1 MASKSELEILKLRKL
16 LKEVNDLRNQFGL
29 VGMEINFEGLEDA
42 AATTKE
48 LAAYAEKY
56 KKAINEANDVAG
68 DLNATIK
75 ANLEEYGKMASAQ
88 NQYLKGQNKSLKLSQ
103 QLYDDAMGITELQG
117 KQVLT
122 LTKTA
127 RQELARRGAL
137 KEQLELKKDLNDEE
151 KEILQRLKEEY
162 NTQEAVAKAAE
173 KRLAKE
179 KKITKALGLSGAAAK
194 GIVSTLGKMGVHS
207 DFFEDMNSNMR
218 EAAKSGS
225 KMKVAMSGLGSIFG
239 GLKEAAN
246 DPLVMFGM
254 LGKSISYLFQL
265 AGKLNTKTR
274 QVAQATGGMFNLDQ
288 MYAFKD
294 ASGAM
299 FEGAV
304 KAATEL
310 REELGFIPN
319 LTKEMIQSQ
328 HMLTEGFGLSSK
340 EAAGLLKIGT
350 DANVEYSDMSKVIAR
365 STGEFESQTGYATDT
380 QTVMKQ
386 LGNSSA
392 SLRFNMKGSS
402 NELLKAANYS
412 TLLGMS
418 MDDVRGAAESTL
430 SFESS
435 IQKEMEAEMFLQKN
449 LNLDKYRY
457 AALTGDAATQASELQ
472 RLIAENGPA
481 LKGNVK
487 AQEAFAASLGIS
499 REQLAGSLESMDL
512 QQKLGFKSK
521 NAQKAYNDLLAQGM
535 SKEEAI
541 KKLKEQGAKG
551 IEDSVK
557 AELEHKNAM
566 KKVIEDLERSL
577 LPLAQ
582 TVSELFKGIAKSF
595 APVGKLLNTKIFGN
609 FTVGSAIG
617 AFAGGA
623 MALKLIKGIF
633 GGAKRTVAMMDVG
646 YMKVAM
652 GGPGGGGGGGGG
664 YDGGY
669 HEPGGG
675 RSKSKT
681 KGRYRDPKTGRYA
694 KRPKGRS
701 SRPRRRGRR
710 GGRGR
715 GLLGLGA
722 SLLGYEAMNMMMS
735 DPETGETSVGGDM
748 ASMASM
754 SAVDAGVSSM
764 GNSSSSKASPKPKPK
779 PRRKPRRKPKAKK
792 SFLGSL
798 WGGIKSVGKSIGG
811 GLYSAG
817 KGVYDMGASAINYVS
832 DIGGQ
837 IKKWFGKKIG
847 GIFPKLMKM
856 AKGPI
861 KGLAGKI
868 PILGSVLEMI
878 FTGMDVNSIAKSKDM
893 SKQEMY
899 SEMGRSVISG
909 GMGLLGGSLAA
920 AGVSSLQAIGI
931 PGWLLSGAAYMG
943 GDYLGRMLGNA
954 ISDYVGG
961 PTLGKGIFN
970 LFYEGGKNKK
980 SSTAGGN
987 MEKSPKMM
995 ATGGIVTSATN
1006 AIVGEA
1012 GAEAV
1017 VPLNDFYAKLDELIA
1032 VVKQGGDVYMDGAKV
1047 GKSMAMSTSRL
1058 G

>member
-42 AATTKE
+42 EATTKE

-56 KKAINEANDVAG
+56 KKAINEANDAAG

-75 ANLEEYGKMASAQ
+75 ANLAEHGKIATAQ

-117 KQVLT
+117 KQVTT
-122 LTKTA
+122 LAKTA
-127 RQELARRGAL
+127 KIELARRGAL
-137 KEQLELKKDLNDEE
+137 KEQLEAKQDISKEEEQILKR
-151 KEILQRLKEEY
+151 LQQEY
-162 NTQEAVAKAAE
+162 NTQEAVSKAAN
-173 KRLAKE
+173 KRLLQE
-179 KKITKALGLSGAAAK
+179 RKITKAMGLSGAAAK
-194 GIVSTLGKMGVHS
+194 GIVGALGKMGIHS

-225 KMKVAMSGLGSIFG
+225 KMKVAMSGIGSIFG

-254 LGKSISYLFQL
+254 LGKSISYLFKL
-265 AGKLNTKTR
+265 AGKLNVKTR
-274 QVAQATGGMFNLDQ
+274 QVAQATGGMFSLDQ

-294 ASGAM
+294 AGGAM
-299 FEGAV
+299 FDGAI

-328 HMLTEGFGLSSK
+328 HMLTQGFGLSSK

-350 DANVEYSDMSKVIAR
+350 DADVAYNDMSTTIAR
-365 STGEFESQTGYATDT
+365 STGEFEAQTGYATDT
-380 QTVMKQ
+380 QAVMKE

-392 SLRFNMKGSS
+392 ALRFNMKGSS

-418 MDDVRGAAESTL
+418 MDEIRGAAESTL

-512 QQKLGFKSK
+512 QQKLGFKSE
-521 NAQKAYNDLLAQGM
+521 NAQKAYNDLLAKGM

-541 KKLKEQGAKG
+541 KTLKEQGAKG
-551 IEDSVK
+551 IEDSLK
-557 AELEHKNAM
+557 AELAHKNIM
-566 KKVIEDLERSL
+566 KKTIADLESSL

-582 TVSELFKGIAKSF
+582 TVSELFKGISKAF
-595 APVGKLLNTKIFGN
+595 EPVGKLLNKKIFGS

-652 GGPGGGGGGGGG
+652 GGPGGGGVGGGGGGG
-664 YDGGY
+664 Y
-669 HEPGGG
+669 HETGGG
-675 RSKSKT
+675 RNKSKS

-701 SRPRRRGRR
+701 SRPRRRR

-715 GLLGLGA
+715 SLLGLAGG
-722 SLLGYEAMNMMMS
+722 LLGYELMSNMFS
-735 DPETGETSVGGDM
+735 DSETGETSVGGDM

-764 GNSSSSKASPKPKPK
+764 GSGGASSKASSASPKSK
-779 PRRKPRRKPKAKK
+779 PRSKPRSRPRSKPKAGK

-798 WGGIKSVGKSIGG
+798 WGGIKSIGSSV
-811 GLYSAG
+811 YSAG
-817 KGVYDMGASAINYVS
+817 KGVYDMGASAISKVS
-832 DIGGQ
+832 DIGGS

-847 GIFPKLMKM
+847 GLFPKLLKM

-861 KGLAGKI
+861 KGIAGKI
-868 PILGSVLEMI
+868 PILGSILEMI
-878 FTGMDVNSIAKSKDM
+878 FTGMDVNSIAQSKDM

-899 SEMGRSVISG
+899 GEMGRSVISG

-961 PTLGKGIFN
+961 PSLGKGIFN
-970 LFYEGGKNKK
+970 LFYEGGANKK
-980 SSTAGGN
+980 ASTAGGN